1 MDNQE
6 RSTKKRKVAER
17 DSKKPEP
24 TTVAKSPVGKKN
36 TQKKPA
42 NGPKSPKAKS
52 EKSEKTDKPLVET
65 EKQDDV
71 QEVAIAVSDVTLS
84 TPKVFSDLNLT
95 PEIQKTI
102 SAIGYSELKGIQS
115 SAIPALLTDKDVS
128 FSRSLLKHQF

>member
-17 DSKKPEP
+17 DSKKPEA

-36 TQKKPA
+36 NTLKKPA
-42 NGPKSPKAKS
+42 NEPKSPKAKS

-95 PEIQKTI
+95 PEIQKSI
-102 SAIGYSELKGIQS
+102 SAIGYAELKGIQS
-115 SAIPALLTDKDVS
+115 SAIPALLTGKDVS
-128 FSRSLLKHQF
+128 SLAHF